1 MTEKTT
7 KCEKP
12 EFLKTVPGECTPE
25 QIEKCHGS
33 AKNHPCSPADGKK

>member
-1 MTEKTT
+1 MTEKTA
-7 KCEKP
+7 KCERP

-33 AKNHPCSPADGKK
+33 SSHPCGADTDKK